1 MPYHDLSLKTIKIP
15 DDRGI
20 INTIWG
26 VAIGDSLIS
35 YYCDFCNI
43 IWNANFPRQKM
54 ENRIAQD
61 AELFPCPGCVK
72 MILEKVES

>member
-1 MPYHDLSLKTIKIP
+1 MPYHDLSLKIIKIP

-26 VAIGDSLIS
+26 VAIGDSLFS
-35 YYCDFCNI
+35 YYCSFCNI

-54 ENRIAQD
+54 EGRVAQD
-61 AELFPCPGCVK
+61 AKLFPCPGCVK
-72 MILEKVES
+72 MILKKVES